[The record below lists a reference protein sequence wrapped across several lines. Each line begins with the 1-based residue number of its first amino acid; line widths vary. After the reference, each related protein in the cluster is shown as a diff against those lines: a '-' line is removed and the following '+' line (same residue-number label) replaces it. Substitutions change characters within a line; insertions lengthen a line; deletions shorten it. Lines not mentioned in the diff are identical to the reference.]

1 MLDNIIS
8 TNVVYPPPP
17 REEYRHIRR
26 EGFKPLNR
34 EEFV

>member
-8 TNVVYPPPP
+8 TNVVYLPSQ
-17 REEYRHIRR
+17 RR
-26 EGFKPLNR
+26 VSPHKKRRFKPLNR